1 MTQSP
6 FINCFQLLQTT
17 INTAREKNIN
27 FSIYFIFFITF
38 NTIKIHFILC
48 EIFIYS
54 FLSSWSISTLFTGIN
69 SSWLKSE
76 SIREIENKTSMVFN
90 LVSARNTI
98 LSCFFFFFLNY
109 WLMLL
114 VSLWKFLVFASNS
127 ISSCFF
133 FFFLNIDLGVLV
145 PAVITEI
152 LLLL

>member
-1 MTQSP
+1 MIKLFNKWLSPRSSIVSNFFKPQS
-6 FINCFQLLQTT
+6 IQQ
-17 INTAREKNIN
+17 EKKILI
-27 FSIYFIFFITF
+27 FPSISFFLTF

-54 FLSSWSISTLFTGIN
+54 FLSLWSISTLFTGIN

-98 LSCFFFFFLNY
+98 LSCFFFFFINY

-127 ISSCFF
+127 ISLCFF
-133 FFFLNIDLGVLV
+133 FFSW
-145 PAVITEI
+145 I
-152 LLLL
+152 LT